1 VLFSRPSQIGK
12 PELAND
18 FSKNRAISFW
28 DARFLPGWL
37 PLLLGSALGV
47 AAAFLIIKQAWILL
61 IPLALIVPVSILFI
75 RYPFVAIMI
84 WMLFF
89 PYIVRD
95 ITGTNRILYDILH
108 RAMIPGTLITVI
120 LADWLRI
127 RKREAVRF
135 GRAELV
141 MLGFLGWGVANIV
154 FLSPDASHSLIRF
167 YDRLFVPFC
176 AYWLIRLISPTNKDL
191 QRFVIVAFITLVIEC
206 IIGMISTVSPQ
217 SVPHQWLGQAG
228 ERTTGTFGNPAVYS
242 STLIFLSLFLL
253 QYAMQGKSHKIRT
266 VLILAFG
273 LALVCI
279 FFSFSRGSWLGAT
292 LVMIGLMFVY
302 GKVVVRLLATGLILM
317 IILGSTIFSSQ
328 LAFAWERLNTVDT
341 VEGRVLGGAKSV
353 QMIARK
359 PFFGWGYDTY
369 DLYDENF
376 KTRVANLATDQ
387 QKTSHNTYLT
397 VMAELGVPAL
407 VLYFLPTVWWLVLS
421 KKIWRRLP
429 QTGFQNW
436 GWLVMLWLLILDHF
450 AVSNFMDMIRFNLF
464 GTTVFWTALG
474 LIASLVYTYLE
485 PKDLAPPRWAT
496 SR

>member
-1 VLFSRPSQIGK
+1 MLFPRSAQIGK
-12 PELAND
+12 SDLAND
-18 FSKNRAISFW
+18 FSNNRAASFW

-37 PLLLGSALGV
+37 PVLLGSALGV
-47 AAAFLIIKQAWILL
+47 AAAFLIIKQAWIFL
-61 IPLALIVPVSILFI
+61 ILLALIVPVTILFI
-75 RYPFVAIMI
+75 RYPFVAFMI

-95 ITGTNRILYDILH
+95 ITGANRILYYILH
-108 RAMIPGTLITVI
+108 RGMFLGTLITVI

-127 RKREAVRF
+127 RKREPVRF

-141 MLGFLGWGVANIV
+141 MVCFLGWGVANIV
-154 FLSPDASHSLIRF
+154 FLSSDPSHSLIRF

-176 AYWLIRLISPTNKDL
+176 AYWLIRLITPTNKDL

-206 IIGMISTVSPQ
+206 IIGLISTVSPQ
-217 SVPHQWLGQAG
+217 SVPHQWLGEAG

-253 QYAMQGKSHKIRT
+253 QYAMQGKSSKIRT
-266 VLILAFG
+266 ILVLAFG
-273 LALVCI
+273 LALLCI

-292 LVMIGLMFVY
+292 LVLIGLMFVY

-407 VLYFLPTVWWLVLS
+407 VLYFLPTMWWLVLS

-429 QTGFQNW
+429 QIGFQNW

-485 PKDLAPPRWAT
+485 PRDLVPPRWIT
-496 SR
+496 NR